1 MGAPPAACARPA
13 ALDPFSPRASLLP
26 AAGGHALAP
35 PRRSHPPA
43 SPRPSSAQVFGK
55 GGVYMAILEEQ
66 HAMAAP
72 DFRRLA
78 LSAARAPPGRGHARD
93 DMLERAFWSALT
105 VSPPLYGAD
114 TPLSLFDA
122 AVPWGWNL
130 RALGGCLLQAADV
143 PDLPGVTSPM
153 TYFGSWKS
161 FFGWHKE
168 DMDLYSVNYVHAGAP
183 KVWYAVPPSAA
194 ARFDAMAA
202 SLFPEAEAACPAFLR
217 HKDVMVSPK
226 TLRAWG
232 VPFVQARQR
241 AGEFIVLNA
250 AAYHAGFNLGF
261 NVAEAVNF
269 ALPEW
274 LAAGRAAGRCRCAA
288 LPDGV
293 RLSLRHFFP
302 DEEFSSSS
310 DESGSES
317 ESESDSGDSESGSEA
332 SSSDEEA
339 GEEEEA
345 AAPAWRGAAAAKGGK
360 GGGGAAK
367 GAPRTPAA
375 KAKPKPPATPAAR
388 GGKRAA
394 AAAAAPAAKRVKA
407 AAAAAAA
414 AAADAAPATPAHART
429 PRPVAVPD
437 AGPPPAD
444 GEVPRGALSLSWG
457 APAQAR
463 PVALVERD
471 PATGRPA
478 FTLVHRLARAAGKPG
493 ALWLGT
499 LRPGADGLWRASAGA
514 RLRALGGARTGP
526 RLARVRAEWVD
537 AEGWRRAGWRL
548 MTSERAVLAALA

>member
-1 MGAPPAACARPA
+1 
-13 ALDPFSPRASLLP
+13 
-26 AAGGHALAP
+26 
-35 PRRSHPPA
+35 
-43 SPRPSSAQVFGK
+43 
-55 GGVYMAILEEQ
+55 
-66 HAMAAP
+66 MAAP

-114 TPLSLFDA
+114 TPLSLFDT

-202 SLFPEAEAACPAFLR
+202 SLFPEAAAACPAFLR
-217 HKDVMVSPK
+217 HKDIMVSPK

-241 AGEFIVLNA
+241 AGEFVVLNA

-317 ESESDSGDSESGSEA
+317 ESDSDDSESGAEA

-345 AAPAWRGAAAAKGGK
+345 APARRGAAAATGGK

-394 AAAAAPAAKRVKA
+394 AAAAAPAAKRAKA
-407 AAAAAAA
+407 AAAAPAAKRAKAAAA
-414 AAADAAPATPAHART
+414 AAADADAAPATPAPVRT

-499 LRPGADGLWRASAGA
+499 LRPGADGLWRASAGS

-526 RLARVRAEWVD
+526 RLACVRAEWVD
-537 AEGWRRAGWRL
+537 AAGGRRPGWRL